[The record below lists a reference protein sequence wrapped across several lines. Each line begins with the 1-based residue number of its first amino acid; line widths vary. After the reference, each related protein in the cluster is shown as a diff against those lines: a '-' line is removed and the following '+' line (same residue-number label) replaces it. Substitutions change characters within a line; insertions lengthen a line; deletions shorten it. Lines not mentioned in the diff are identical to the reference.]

1 MLRWLPRLMQEA
13 RRLTLCESKKP
24 HVRFHQVFIETKRWP
39 CLGPNCVNSNMKA
52 GVRTQVAIIGGGPAG
67 LLLSHILD
75 QNGID
80 SVVLERQSRQHVL
93 RRIRAGVLEAGTVD
107 LLRAVGLGKRM
118 DREGHP
124 HDGSA
129 IAWEGRDRF
138 FIDTKKFTGKSMMA
152 YGQTAITEDLYAAR
166 DAAGGQ
172 IIDEANNVQLD
183 ALTSVQ
189 AQVTYEKNGQ
199 TYRLDC
205 DYVAGCDG
213 YHGVS
218 RHSIPPSL
226 LRTFEKGYPFGWLG
240 IMSETPPYPDLCYCY
255 NKRGFALASMRSP
268 MLSRYYIQCDLD
280 SRLEDWPDERFWQE
294 FKARCPRDMADKI
307 VTGPSVEKSIAPLRS
322 FVAEPMRYGRLFLA
336 GDAAHIV
343 PPTGAKG
350 LNLAVSDVFYLS
362 RALTEACKTNQTRY
376 LESYSDMALRRVWGA
391 ARMSWWLTMLLHR
404 FPDETP
410 FEQQIRQNQFDYLA
424 ASEHAQASLAEQYVG
439 MPFEA

>member
-1 MLRWLPRLMQEA
+1 VTQ
-13 RRLTLCESKKP
+13 T
-24 HVRFHQVFIETKRWP
+24 T
-39 CLGPNCVNSNMKA
+39 
-52 GVRTQVAIIGGGPAG
+52 RTQVAIIGGGPAG

-75 QNGID
+75 RNGID
-80 SVVLERQSRQHVL
+80 SVVLERQSRAYVME
-93 RRIRAGVLEAGTVD
+93 RIRAGVLEAGTVA
-107 LLRAVGLGKRM
+107 LLREVGLGARM

-129 IAWEGRDRF
+129 IAWEGRPRF
-138 FIDTKKFTGKSMMA
+138 FIDTKKFTGKAMMA

-166 DAAGGQ
+166 DAAGGK
-172 IIDEANNVQLD
+172 IVDEAANVRLHD
-183 ALTSVQ
+183 LT
-189 AQVTYEKNGQ
+189 APRPAVTYQKAGATQRIE
-199 TYRLDC
+199 C

-218 RHSIPPSL
+218 RTSIPVAL
-226 LRTFEKGYPFGWLG
+226 QNTYEKSYPFGWLG
-240 IMSETPPYPDLCYCY
+240 IMSPTPPYPDVCYCQHH
-255 NKRGFALASMRSP
+255 RGFALASMRSP

-280 SRLEDWPDERFWQE
+280 DTIEDWPDQRFWAE
-294 FKARCPRDMADKI
+294 FKARCPPDMAERI
-307 VTGPSVEKSIAPLRS
+307 VTGPSIEKSIAPLRS
-322 FVAEPMRYGRLFLA
+322 FVAEPMRYGNLFLA

-362 RALTEACKTNQTRY
+362 RGLTEFYRRGRTHY
-376 LESYSDMALRRVWGA
+376 LDCYSDMALRRVWGA

-410 FEQQIRQNQFDYLA
+410 FDEQMRLNQFDYLQ

-439 MPFEA
+439 LPFEE